1 MDARVALAR
10 ENHRM
15 SATDEASAKSHRE
28 QRDAIVRQ
36 LRSED
41 PATWTLS
48 RLAKAVGC
56 SKELIAYILKGSA
69 V

>member
-1 MDARVALAR
+1 MAH
-10 ENHRM
+10 E
-15 SATDEASAKSHRE
+15 SHRLSKE
-28 QRDAIVRQ
+28 SEAAARAHRYQRDVLVRQ

-48 RLAKAVGC
+48 RLARAVGC

>member
-1 MDARVALAR
+1 
-10 ENHRM
+10 M

-36 LRSED
+36 LRAED
-41 PATWTLS
+41 PKTWTLGT
-48 RLAKAVGC
+48 LARDIGC
-56 SKELIAYILKGSA
+56 SRELIAYILKTGA